1 MLDICLLGTAGMM
14 PQPNRWLTAM
24 MARYNGSSLLID
36 CGEGTQIAMKEAGLS
51 PNPIDTICFTH
62 YHADHISGLPGLLL
76 SMGNSDRTEPVTMI
90 GPKGLEHVVNS
101 LRVIAPELPF
111 PLRFIELQEPEESF
125 VINGYHIHAFRVQH
139 NVTCYGYCIEI
150 PRDGKFDVAAA
161 QALPIP
167 VQKWS
172 VLQRGETVEWE
183 GRTYT
188 PDMVM
193 GPPRKGIKVTYCTD
207 TRPNERIVR
216 FANQADLEESIEVV
230 IAGYQKKNAIM
241 SDKEKMTVAYH
252 EIGHALVA
260 ALQTHSAPVQK
271 ITIVPRTSGALG
283 YTMQV
288 EEGNHY
294 LMTKEEIENKIATFA
309 GGRAAEEIAVGSVS
323 TGASNDIEQT
333 TKLARAMIT
342 RYGMSEEFDMV
353 ALETVNNAYLG
364 GDASLA
370 CSAETQTEIDRQVVE
385 LVKKQHEKARN
396 LLMEHK
402 EKLEQLSLYLYDKE
416 TITGEEFMN
425 ILNS

>member
-111 PLRFIELQEPEESF
+111 PLRFIELQEPEETF

-216 FANQADLEESIEVV
+216 FANQADLFICEGMYAEP
-230 IAGYQKKNAIM
+230 
-241 SDKEKMTVAYH
+241 DKLSKAKQYKHMTFY
-252 EIGHALVA
+252 E
-260 ALQTHSAPVQK
+260 
-271 ITIVPRTSGALG
+271 
-283 YTMQV
+283 
-288 EEGNHY
+288 
-294 LMTKEEIENKIATFA
+294 
-309 GGRAAEEIAVGSVS
+309 AAE
-323 TGASNDIEQT
+323 
-333 TKLARAMIT
+333 LARRAEVSQMWLTHFSPSLVGAKGYMKEVRKIFP
-342 RYGMSEEFDMV
+342 E
-353 ALETVNNAYLG
+353 AYLG
-364 GDASLA
+364 EDGM
-370 CSAETQTEIDRQVVE
+370 TVE
-385 LVKKQHEKARN
+385 LDFQE
-396 LLMEHK
+396 
-402 EKLEQLSLYLYDKE
+402 D
-416 TITGEEFMN
+416 
-425 ILNS
+425 